1 MKEKK
6 DFQSKWE
13 NYWYYYKY
21 HTLAAVF
28 VLIMIGVFI
37 NDKLQQVDYDYRISA
52 VTDYNL
58 AEQQLDRL
66 EEAFAD
72 LADDRNGDGE
82 VHVLVSNYTITKD
95 GNENPQVEMANQT
108 KFMADLETGDSLI
121 FIYSDSVYDIYK
133 DDMIF
138 DVKDGT
144 QVKLSECKANTESDL
159 NDLNIAMRVFG
170 GTSLEKKDKLKEYY
184 KDSQKLLEKFTNGE

>member
-28 VLIMIGVFI
+28 VIIMIGVFVH
-37 NDKLQQVDYDYRISA
+37 DKLQQVDYDYRISA
-52 VTDYNL
+52 VIDYNL
-58 AEQQLDRL
+58 AEEQLDRL
-66 EEAFAD
+66 EEAFAG

-121 FIYSDSVYDIYK
+121 FIYSDNVYDIYK

-138 DVKDGT
+138 DVKDKT

>member
-28 VLIMIGVFI
+28 VLIMIGIFI

-58 AEQQLDRL
+58 AEEQLDRL
-66 EEAFAD
+66 EEAFAG

-121 FIYSDSVYDIYK
+121 FIYSDNVYDIYK

-138 DVKDGT
+138 DVKDKT
-144 QVKLSECKANTESDL
+144 QMKLSECKANTESDL
-159 NDLNIAMRVFG
+159 NDLNIAMRVFD

>member
-1 MKEKK
+1 MKKKK

-28 VLIMIGVFI
+28 VLIMICVFI

-58 AEQQLDRL
+58 AEEQLNRL
-66 EEAFAD
+66 EEAFTNV
-72 LADDRNGDGE
+72 ADDRNGDGE
-82 VHVLVSNYTITKD
+82 IHVLVSNYTITKD

-121 FIYSDSVYDIYK
+121 FIYSDDVYDIYK

-138 DVKDGT
+138 DVKDKT
-144 QVKLSECKANTESDL
+144 QVKLSECKENTETDL
-159 NDLNIAMRVFG
+159 GELNIAMRVFE

-184 KDSQKLLEKFTNGE
+184 NDSQKLLEKFKNGK

>member
-28 VLIMIGVFI
+28 VIIMIGVFVH
-37 NDKLQQVDYDYRISA
+37 DKLQQVDYDYRISA

-58 AEQQLDRL
+58 AEEQLDRL
-66 EEAFAD
+66 EEAFAG

-121 FIYSDSVYDIYK
+121 FIYSDNVYDIYK

-138 DVKDGT
+138 DVKDKT